1 MFPKWRY
8 GKPRAPTRA
17 IEKSDWPMSF
27 VNPVNKSICL
37 EQVCESNY
45 QKLFKLIPDLMAVK
59 ETAIGFA
66 PHHTML
72 HLEIIERTPYTMTL
86 ELSHCF
92 NKDNDDL
99 MVPAVRIRLYLDA
112 HLAEVLSDH
121 ARAGVSQVF
130 KDPGL
135 SREIMNYKWRLNY
148 FLQKWLD
155 HCLKKDYLF
164 SPAKAMPAESWA

>member
-1 MFPKWRY
+1 MGNSQRPCLLS
-8 GKPRAPTRA
+8 GKLTLT
-17 IEKSDWPMSF
+17 IMNF

-37 EQVCESNY
+37 EQIYESNY
-45 QKLFKLIPDLMAVK
+45 QKLFRLIPDLLIFK
-59 ETAIGFA
+59 ESAIGIA
-66 PHHTML
+66 PLNTML
-72 HLEIIERTPYTMTL
+72 HLEIIERTPYTLTL

-92 NKDNDDL
+92 DKNSDDFFA
-99 MVPAVRIRLYLDA
+99 PAVKIRVYLDA

-121 ARAGVSQVF
+121 VRTGVAQVI

-164 SPAKAMPAESWA
+164 GAKIQALA

>member
-1 MFPKWRY
+1 MGNRQRGSLLP
-8 GKPRAPTRA
+8 GKLTAA
-17 IEKSDWPMSF
+17 MSF

-45 QKLFKLIPDLMAVK
+45 QKLLKLIPDLMAFK
-59 ETAIGFA
+59 ETAIGLA
-66 PHHTML
+66 PRHTTL
-72 HLEIIERTPYTMTL
+72 HLEIIERTPYTLTV

-92 NKDNDDL
+92 NKSL
-99 MVPAVRIRLYLDA
+99 APAVKIRVYLDA
-112 HLAEVLSDH
+112 QLAEVLSDH
-121 ARAGVSQVF
+121 VRAGVAQVF

-155 HCLKKDYLF
+155 HCLNKDYLF
-164 SPAKAMPAESWA
+164 SANAEVVA